1 MQYFLGFAGYSSK
14 APFDPSMM
22 VHLRKRFFQ
31 EELHRIHELMAEKGK
46 AMAKEVGASVPD
58 DDDNSNDSGDPDVDA
73 GHQLS
78 LDDCVK
84 PGDWP
89 EGKTWGTLTI
99 DASCTPADITDPTDL
114 KLVNE
119 ARPSS
124 EQIID
129 HLCDQ
134 RSDLPKH
141 RPRYERGRARA
152 NVLSVALA
160 GRLLRSSS
168 RESRAAAE

>member
-1 MQYFLGFAGYSSK
+1 MQVLLGFAGYSSK

-22 VHLRKRFFQ
+22 VHLRKRFSQ

-46 AMAKEVGASVPD
+46 AMVKEVGASVPD
-58 DDDNSNDSGDPDVDA
+58 DDDNSNDSGDPDV
-73 GHQLS
+73 
-78 LDDCVK
+78 
-84 PGDWP
+84 
-89 EGKTWGTLTI
+89 

-141 RPRYERGRARA
+141 RPRYDRGRARA
-152 NVLSVALA
+152 NILSVALA

-168 RESRAAAE
+168 RKSRAAAE